1 VTIDH
6 DAAEP
11 LYRQLAAILREQIV
25 SGQLERRVPS
35 SKTLSQEHDVSHIT
49 AEKAVRV
56 LRDEGLVRAVVGRGV
71 FVIPPS
77 ERKA

>member
-11 LYRQLAAILREQIV
+11 LYQQLATILREQIT
-25 SGQLERRVPS
+25 SGQLARRVPS
-35 SKTLSQEHDVSHIT
+35 SKTLSQEYGVSHIT

-77 ERKA
+77 ERRS